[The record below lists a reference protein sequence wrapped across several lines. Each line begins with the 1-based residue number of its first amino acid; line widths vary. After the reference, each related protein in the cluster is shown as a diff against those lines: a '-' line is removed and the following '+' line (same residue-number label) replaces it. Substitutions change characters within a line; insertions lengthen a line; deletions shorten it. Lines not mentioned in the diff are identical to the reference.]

1 MSNPHFSK
9 LTDANN
15 NLGFQLVSWLVEQE
29 AGRNVF
35 ISPFSVAIAL
45 AMLYNG
51 AEGKTKE
58 ALAKLLGLS
67 GFSLRQINE
76 VNAGILSMHD
86 GNDPDVQFAIA
97 NSIWVRQGITP
108 SPDFIQQIK
117 DNYAG
122 EIVSLDF
129 GHPDAAAGINQWVAG
144 KTRDKIRQLV
154 TPSVVS
160 DAILILIN
168 AIYFKG
174 MWANLFDK
182 ERTVERGF
190 HASDGTQ
197 TPCPMMSQAGHYDY
211 YETGEFQAVS
221 LPYGAGR
228 ISMYVFLPGP
238 AYSINDFQKT
248 LISEN
253 WRRWMGSFDNTRGVI
268 TLPRFRIEYGQ
279 DLLTALVAL
288 GGNEIAEVDFH
299 GIGAGSLL
307 ISNVI
312 HKTMVEVNEEGTEAA
327 AATAVVTKRAMPSEP
342 FLMIVDRPFFAA
354 IRDNLTGAV
363 LFEGFVLDPTQA

>member
-1 MSNPHFSK
+1 MSNAHLTK

-15 NLGFQLVSWLVEQE
+15 DLGFQLVSWLVEQE
-29 AGRNVF
+29 AGKNVF

-76 VNAGILSMHD
+76 VNAGLLSMLD
-86 GNDPDVQFAIA
+86 GKDPEVQFAIA

-117 DNYAG
+117 EYYAG
-122 EIVSLDF
+122 EVASVEF
-129 GHPDAAAGINQWVAG
+129 GHPDAADRINQWVAG

-154 TPSVVS
+154 TPSAVS

-174 MWANLFDK
+174 MWSNPFDK
-182 ERTVERGF
+182 EGTVERDF
-190 HASDGTQ
+190 HASDGAQ
-197 TPCPMMSQAGHYDY
+197 RPCPMMSQSGHYDY

-228 ISMYVFLPGP
+228 ISMYVFLPKLT
-238 AYSINDFQKT
+238 YSIGDFQKALT
-248 LISEN
+248 SNN
-253 WRRWMGSFDNTRGVI
+253 WQRWMGSFENTRGDI
-268 TLPRFRIEYGQ
+268 TLPRFRLEYGQ
-279 DLLTALVAL
+279 DLLKALVAL
-288 GGNEIAEVDFH
+288 GGNEIAQVDFH
-299 GIGAGSLL
+299 GIGAGLLL
-307 ISNVI
+307 ISHVI

-327 AATAVVTKRAMPSEP
+327 AATAVVTRKAMPPEP
-342 FLMIVDRPFFAA
+342 FRMIVDRPFFTA

-363 LFEGFVLDPTQA
+363 LFEGFVLDPTQG